1 MSRGASERQ
10 AASPLR
16 ILLRDARAVDASG
29 RRLRPGIAWHG
40 GVLSA
45 AATQRSAG
53 WRRGLSDHLVFPGLV
68 NAHDHL
74 HLNVFPPLSAG
85 GDADLVLPVRD
96 VAEWVQAM
104 RLRIERADHVS
115 LRALPAWVR
124 AWHGALKNLLAGSTA
139 VMHHDP
145 PLGVFRR
152 REFPVRV
159 LQKVGWAHSVG
170 LAASYGP
177 SLDAAWR
184 GRAPGCPWF
193 IHLAEGRGSR
203 AAAEFKDLLRVT
215 GPDAALRLVHGVGL
229 TREDRRLA
237 IASGMGLIACPISNQ
252 RLLGR
257 PGPFR
262 DFAAIGRAGL
272 GSDSRVTGGRDLLA
286 ELRFARS
293 AGLASATQLLS
304 MVSDGAARI
313 CGEPRL
319 GRLVPGLSAD
329 LIIIVDD
336 GRPPAAQLCSLERA
350 DLRLVLR
357 SGRPQVA
364 DRDFEGLFEATGT
377 PWRHVVLDGIPK
389 LIASQLLDPLDA
401 ARIAEPGLEACG

>member
-1 MSRGASERQ
+1 MSRKAYERQ
-10 AASPLR
+10 ATLPLR
-16 ILLRDARAVDASG
+16 MLLRDARAVDASG

-40 GVLSA
+40 GMLSA

-53 WRRGLSDHLVFPGLV
+53 WRLGLSDHLVFPGLV

-74 HLNVFPPLSAG
+74 HLNVFPALPGG
-85 GDADLVLPVRD
+85 GDANLVLPVGD
-96 VAEWVQAM
+96 AAEWVQAM
-104 RLRIERADHVS
+104 RLRIERPDHVA
-115 LRALPAWVR
+115 LRALPVSVR

-145 PLGVFRR
+145 PLKVFRR

-159 LQKVGWAHSVG
+159 LQRVGWAHSLG
-170 LAASYGP
+170 LASSYGP
-177 SLDAAWR
+177 SLDDAWR
-184 GRAPGCPWF
+184 SRVPGRPWF

-215 GPDAALRLVHGVGL
+215 GPDAALRLVHGVGM
-229 TREDRRLA
+229 TSADRRMA

-257 PGPFR
+257 PGPIR

-286 ELRFARS
+286 ELRFART

-304 MVSDGAARI
+304 MVSDGAARL

-319 GRLVPGLSAD
+319 GRLSPGRSAD
-329 LIIIVDD
+329 LIIVVDD
-336 GRPPAAQLCSLERA
+336 GRPPAAQLCSLQRA

-357 SGRPQVA
+357 NGRPQVA

-377 PWRHVVLDGIPK
+377 PWRQVVLDGVPK
-389 LIASQLLDPLDA
+389 LIARRLLDPLDA
-401 ARIAEPGLEACG
+401 AGIAEPGLEPLG